1 MSASVSI
8 TALIASNS
16 AAAAATNINLYRK
29 TTSSS
34 TTTTTNAAK
43 STIFTSTSNSKP
55 NFTAS
60 SSSSSHYHHPFILRV
75 TNDPASSS
83 STSESELSATDERT
97 VADRIVDGLNFGE
110 LCNEFE
116 CISSPLVES
125 TARQLVRDILELREG
140 NRALGTFA
148 VSVKYK
154 DPVRSFSGRDKYKRP
169 LWITSALEKPSVV
182 SLLNSSLFF
191 IYFCNSLYSKQQK
204 CKIRTSFVVIVTY
217 EQSVQEMSM
226 LSTSVLSIKWTIKGK
241 AKNIIGGDLIVRINS
256 QFTLN
261 QISGQ
266 VIEHEEFWD
275 LSASSAIAKAY
286 FWTSR
291 RLYATIEGGK
301 DLADLAKTISSK
313 FPREKQ
319 NTEIYPDPSGD
330 PTKFFQRDDGF
341 QRDVYQIGLF
351 LALVY
356 FVVQLLRTTL

>member
-1 MSASVSI
+1 MADDQSEKGREI
-8 TALIASNS
+8 LTHFLIRVCV
-16 AAAAATNINLYRK
+16 LYGLGFVL
-29 TTSSS
+29 
-34 TTTTTNAAK
+34 
-43 STIFTSTSNSKP
+43 I
-55 NFTAS
+55 
-60 SSSSSHYHHPFILRV
+60 V

-169 LWITSALEKPSVV
+169 LWITSALEKPSV
-182 SLLNSSLFF
+182 
-191 IYFCNSLYSKQQK
+191 
-204 CKIRTSFVVIVTY
+204 
-217 EQSVQEMSM
+217 SVQEMSM